1 MKNCALSSCSASPH
15 EVSGIEMIYNL
26 RTLIGLIASIGTLI
40 AFVYAQDKLPTK
52 PFTQWS
58 RSEAEAILNNPPWV
72 IRNEVRIK
80 FDKETQVAAGSY
92 SGVSSAAAAQAQTE
106 VTSQVP
112 VDFIFTLRLR
122 SALPVRQA
130 LVRLRQLQS
139 DVKMSDQERAS
150 YEARTKGLL
159 ECPACVNNYVITLSS
174 KSTNSPGADAV
185 YTLFK
190 GGRLADLQ
198 RYVYL
203 ANERGERRQLIH
215 FVPPKASGDEATFY
229 FPRLDGRGAPLL
241 SPENKQLVI
250 NLTDNQINPITNFRI
265 DVSRLVLNGKVEF

>member
-1 MKNCALSSCSASPH
+1 MRGSVHLQS
-15 EVSGIEMIYNL
+15 
-26 RTLIGLIASIGTLI
+26 IGLVIGMFTLLSRGF
-40 AFVYAQDKLPTK
+40 ATQEQAGK

-58 RSEAEAILNNPPWV
+58 RSEAEAILNNPPWA

-106 VTSQVP
+106 VTTQVP

-150 YEARTKGLL
+150 YDERTKGLL
-159 ECPACVNNYVITLSS
+159 ECPACANNYVITLGS
-174 KSTNSPGADAV
+174 KSTNSPGADAI

-198 RYVYL
+198 RYVYI
-203 ANERGERRQLIH
+203 ANERGERRQLVY
-215 FVPPKASGDEATFY
+215 FLPPKAAGDEATFY
-229 FPRLDGRGAPLL
+229 FPRLDDHGAPLL
-241 SPENKQLVI
+241 SPENRWLVI
-250 NLTDNQINPITNFRI
+250 NLTDNQINPITNFKV
-265 DVSRLVLNGKVEF
+265 DVSSLMLNGKVEF